1 MPLFTFVASK
11 KDGTIIEEE
20 IETKDQASV
29 VAYLEKHD
37 YFPVSV
43 KEKKTRRVLS
53 LSLSFS
59 RTITLLEKVTFA
71 RNLALMIKSG
81 IGMAEAVSILLED
94 AERAPLK
101 KVLTKVKGDLEK
113 GLQLS
118 SALATFPSQFST
130 VFISL
135 LGAGEASGNLE
146 SSLMQIAT
154 QLKKENDLKK
164 KILSAMAYPAIL
176 VSLALG
182 VVALLVTVVLPRVSK
197 IFTQAHVKLPI
208 LTRILLGISDF
219 VANQFFA
226 TLVIIALLVV
236 AVVLARRSSA
246 GRRALQALLIK
257 TPLIAPLMKKV
268 ALVRFTGTLHSL
280 MKAGVPLTKAL
291 EITAESVGN
300 VSYRYVLLDIAKNEI
315 SKGISLGM
323 ALKQRPDHFPHLT
336 SNMIVVGEKSGNLE
350 NVLEN
355 LSSFYEEEVDGTIK
369 SLITILEP
377 ALLLGI
383 GLIIGAIALSIVMP
397 IYQMINVVR

>member
-1 MPLFTFVASK
+1 MPVFTYIASK
-11 KDGTIIEEE
+11 KDGTIVEEE
-20 IETKDQASV
+20 IETTDQAAV

-43 KEKKTRRVLS
+43 KEKKMRNVLS
-53 LSLSFS
+53 ISLSS
-59 RTITLLEKVTFA
+59 KITLLEKITFA
-71 RNLALMIKSG
+71 RNLSLMIKSG
-81 IGMAEAVSILLED
+81 IGMAEAVAILLED

-101 KVLTKVKGDLEK
+101 KVLSKVKADLEK

-118 SALATFPSQFST
+118 AALATFPKQFST

-135 LGAGEASGNLE
+135 LNAGETSGNLE
-146 SSLMQIAT
+146 ASLMQIAT

-176 VSLALG
+176 LSLAFG

-197 IFTQAHVKLPI
+197 IFTQAHVELPL

-219 VANQFFA
+219 VANQFLA
-226 TLVIIALLVV
+226 TLVILAGITIG
-236 AVVLARRSSA
+236 VVLARRSSA
-246 GRRALQALLIK
+246 GKRALQIIFIK
-257 TPLIAPLMKKV
+257 TPLVAPLMKKI

-280 MKAGVPLTKAL
+280 MKAGVPLTRAL
-291 EITAESVGN
+291 EITAQSVGN
-300 VSYRYVLLDIAKNEI
+300 ASYRDVLLDIAKNEI
-315 SKGISLGM
+315 SKGISFGM
-323 ALKQRPDHFPHLT
+323 ALKQRPEHFPRLT
-336 SNMIVVGEKSGNLE
+336 SSMIVVGEKSGNLE

-355 LSSFYEEEVDGTIK
+355 LGSFYEEEVDGTIK

-377 ALLLGI
+377 ALLLCI

>member
-1 MPLFTFVASK
+1 MPIFTYVASK
-11 KDGTIIEEE
+11 KDGSIIEEE
-20 IETKDQASV
+20 IETTDQAAV

-43 KEKKTRRVLS
+43 KEKKARNVLS
-53 LSLSFS
+53 ISLSS
-59 RTITLLEKVTFA
+59 KITLLEKITFA
-71 RNLALMIKSG
+71 RNLSLMIKSG
-81 IGMAEAVSILLED
+81 IGMAEAVAILLED

-101 KVLTKVKGDLEK
+101 KVLSKVKADLEK

-118 SALATFPSQFST
+118 ASLATFPKQFST

-135 LGAGEASGNLE
+135 LNAGETSGNLE
-146 SSLMQIAT
+146 ASLLQIAT

-164 KILSAMAYPAIL
+164 KVLSAMAYPAIL
-176 VSLALG
+176 LSLAFG

-197 IFTQAHVKLPI
+197 IFTQAHVELPL

-219 VANQFFA
+219 VTGQFLA
-226 TLVIIALLVV
+226 TLVIFASVIVGI
-236 AVVLARRSSA
+236 VLARRSSA
-246 GRRALQALLIK
+246 GKRALQTLFIK
-257 TPLIAPLMKKV
+257 TPLVAPLMKKI

-280 MKAGVPLTKAL
+280 MKAGVPLTRAL
-291 EITAESVGN
+291 EITAQSVGN
-300 VSYRYVLLDIAKNEI
+300 ASYRDVLLNIAKNEI

-323 ALKQRPDHFPHLT
+323 ALKQRPEHFPRLT
-336 SNMIVVGEKSGNLE
+336 SSMIVVGEKSGNLE

-369 SLITILEP
+369 ALITILEP
-377 ALLLGI
+377 ALLLCI